1 MNSTTLTTRSQQ
13 PPESSRAAFFVPF
26 CTVLIFCAAAMTVQ
40 AADPAK
46 GSVNS
51 TVGSKVT
58 FTGSATAS
66 GAPNGEGD
74 CMDGINC
81 DTFELT
87 ITGNPADYVGKVVAI
102 RIDWTVPT
110 NDYDLVIHKGT
121 VDGPVLASSGNGP
134 PLTYEKAAIRPSDHG
149 TGKYIVHVIYFATV
163 PQVDQYNGVA
173 KTQLEPVSRT
183 GTYIKGGIGFSP
195 NLTVKA
201 PVARRDGEPSSRTD
215 VKGNFY
221 ISGIRGVPAGI
232 DLWYFD
238 LNPSSSKYDPLMRNP
253 IYRGQ
258 PDSFTSTDAAD
269 LGADGGGDVDLAVG
283 FGTPSG
289 QSDPTLAFSSLVLAN
304 VSTGNSTDRAQ
315 TYNHNPAGNVNGA
328 PVNDRQWQEFF
339 DDHIEFLTYR
349 TFDPVFGVVQRSTD
363 GGLTYDNGTVIGGVA
378 QNGGIDVHHKD
389 GTVYVSYN
397 DGRVAVG
404 IPANPGD
411 APASYDLVQA
421 VDHPNGVGHLFCIVK
436 AAEDGT
442 PHGTVYVAYSDGKNV
457 FLAYSTDRGKT
468 WSTPVRVS
476 DLPGGTCIFPAMETG
491 PTPGSVAIAWYG
503 APNQPFNNNDCNWH
517 VYFSQTFNATAVSPT
532 FTQVEASDHIIHAS
546 NISEGGLNGNA
557 NRNLLDYFQISFDP
571 HGAAVIGYTDDH
583 NDFTGHTY
591 VTRQTSGPSIK
602 GGGATIS
609 LPNPIPSVSPP
620 AGDAAPPPQPGPH
633 GEQVMDF
640 AQDAVSGSNLTR
652 INSPNPADILSIK
665 YSSSVTAASK
675 LLLTATM
682 KLSALP
688 ALPPSAT
695 YRMTFTAN
703 APDATISATG
713 DNTYGVSDRGDQ
725 FFFAVTTDQ
734 TGTPT
739 YRYGTAVRNS
749 DGSITYTNASPTPT
763 PSPAPSATP
772 TPSPS
777 PTPVGIADSG
787 SFDPSAGTVSVTVDV
802 ARLNQIL
809 LAQGHQPIQTG
820 SVLVGLRGTASA
832 GQQSDDT
839 RGGTVF
845 VVGGGTAPTPT
856 PTPSASPSPSV
867 SPSASP
873 SPSTS
878 PSASPS
884 PSTSPSASPTPTP
897 TPSPGATPTNLQLLN
912 ISARSFVQVG
922 DKVGIGGFI
931 IAGNTPKRVVVR
943 GIGPSMKSGNAPVAG
958 RLADP
963 FLELHDQTGAIIA
976 TNDNWKESPEAPLIM
991 QSGLAP
997 SDDREAAIET
1007 LLPPSGYTGVLRGA
1021 NNGTGIGL
1029 VEIFDLDSVNGSE
1042 LANLSSRAQ
1051 VLTGDDVLIGGLI
1064 LRGGNPKRV
1073 LFRGI
1078 GPELHDAGVTGE
1090 LQDPTLELRD
1100 ENGALR
1106 GENDDWKQA
1115 TNSAEIQNSGAAPKN
1130 DKEAAILMTLTPGN
1144 YTGILR
1150 GANKTTGVGLIE
1162 GYKLD

>member
-1 MNSTTLTTRSQQ
+1 MNH
-13 PPESSRAAFFVPF
+13 AALRCVAISALVFA
-26 CTVLIFCAAAMTVQ
+26 CACVVK
-40 AADPAK
+40 AADPAS
-46 GSVNS
+46 GSVGPTINS
-51 TVGSKVT
+51 TVT
-58 FTGSATAS
+58 FTGNATAG
-66 GAPNGEGD
+66 GAPDGESD
-74 CMDGINC
+74 CQDGINC

-87 ITGNPADYVGKVVAI
+87 ITGDPADYVGKLVAI
-102 RIDWTVPT
+102 RIDWTLPT

-121 VDGPVLASSGNGP
+121 IDGPVLASSGNGP

-149 TGKYIVHVIYFATV
+149 TGKYIVHVIYFAVV
-163 PQVDQYNGVA
+163 PQADQYHGSATTV
-173 KTQLEPVSRT
+173 TEPAVRT
-183 GTYIKGGIGFSP
+183 GNYIKSSSEIAFSP

-215 VKGNFY
+215 FKGNFY
-221 ISGIRGVPAGI
+221 ASGIRGVPAGI

-238 LNPSSSKYDPLMRNP
+238 LNPQSPTYDPLMRNP

-283 FGTPSG
+283 FNTPSG
-289 QSDPTLAFSSLVLAN
+289 QTDPTLAFSSLVLAN

-363 GGLTYDNGTVIGGVA
+363 GGLTYENGTVVGGVA
-378 QNGGIDVHHKD
+378 QNGGIDVNHQD

-404 IPANPGD
+404 KPATPGA
-411 APASYDLVQA
+411 APASYTLVQA

-436 AAEDGT
+436 VAEDGT
-442 PHGTVYVAYSDGKNV
+442 PHGTVYVAFGDGKNI
-457 FLAYSTDRGKT
+457 FLAHSTDEGDH

-476 DLPGGTCIFPAMETG
+476 DLPGGTCLFPAMETG
-491 PTPGSVAIAWYG
+491 PSPGSVALAWYG
-503 APNQPFNNNDCNWH
+503 APNQPFNNDACDWR
-517 VYFSQTFNATAVSPT
+517 VYFSQTFNATADSPT
-532 FTQVEASDHIIHAS
+532 FTQVQASDHIIHAS
-546 NISEGGLNGNA
+546 NISEGGLNGSA

-571 HGAAVIGYTDDH
+571 DGAAVIAYTDDH
-583 NDFTGHTY
+583 NDFSGHTY
-591 VTRQTSGPSIK
+591 VTRQITGPSIK
-602 GGGATIS
+602 GGVVA
-609 LPNPIPSVSPP
+609 LPTAIPLPSRPP
-620 AGDAAPPPQPGPH
+620 GDAAPPPQPGPS
-633 GEQVMDF
+633 GEQVTDF
-640 AQDAVSGSNLTR
+640 AQDAANGSTLARVNA
-652 INSPNPADILSIK
+652 PNPADILSIK
-665 YSSSVTAASK
+665 YTSSVSGER

-682 KLSALP
+682 TLSALP
-688 ALPPSAT
+688 ALPPNAT
-695 YRMTFTAN
+695 YRMTFSAN
-703 APDATISATG
+703 APDATLSRTG
-713 DNTYGVSDRGDQ
+713 DNTNGVSDRGDQ
-725 FFFAVTTDQ
+725 FFFAVTTNQ
-734 TGTPT
+734 SGTPT
-739 YRYGTAVRNS
+739 FRYGTAVRNS

-777 PTPVGIADSG
+777 PTPVGVADGG
-787 SFDPSAGTVSVTVDV
+787 SFDPATNSVSVTVNV
-802 ARLNQIL
+802 ERLNDIL
-809 LAQGHQPIQTG
+809 RALGHQPIQTG

-832 GQQSDDT
+832 AQSSDET

-845 VVGGGTAPTPT
+845 VVGGGA
-856 PTPSASPSPSV
+856 APSP

-873 SPSTS
+873 SAT
-878 PSASPS
+878 
-884 PSTSPSASPTPTP
+884 TTPTP
-897 TPSPGATPTNLQLLN
+897 GPGATPENLQLLN

-931 IAGNTPKRVVVR
+931 ITGTAPKRVVVR
-943 GIGPSMKSGNAPVAG
+943 GLGPSLTVGNTPVGG

-963 FLELHDQTGAIIA
+963 LLELHDSSGAIIA
-976 TNDNWKESPEAPLIM
+976 TNDNWKDSPEAPLIA
-991 QSGLAP
+991 QDGLAP

-1007 LLPPSGYTGVLRGA
+1007 LLPPSSYTGILRGA
-1021 NNGTGIGL
+1021 NNTTGIGL
-1029 VEIFDLDSVNGSE
+1029 VEIYDLDSVNGSE

-1078 GPELHDAGVTGE
+1078 GPELHNSGVTGE
-1090 LQDPTLELRD
+1090 LADPLLELRD
-1100 ENGALR
+1100 VNGNALAT
-1106 GENDDWKQA
+1106 NDDWKQA
-1115 TNSAEIQNSGAAPKN
+1115 SNSSEIQATGAAPAD
-1130 DKEAAILMTLTPGN
+1130 DKEPAILMTLTPGN

-1150 GANKTTGVGLIE
+1150 GANDTTGVALIE
-1162 GYKLD
+1162 AFKLN